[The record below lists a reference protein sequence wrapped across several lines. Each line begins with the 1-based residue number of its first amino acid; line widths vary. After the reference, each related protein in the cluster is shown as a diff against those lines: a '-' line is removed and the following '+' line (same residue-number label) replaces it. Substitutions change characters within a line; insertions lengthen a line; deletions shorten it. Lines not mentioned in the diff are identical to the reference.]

1 MGLDLTTEDWE
12 NLKKI
17 KDFIKKEWTDIAP
30 PLMWKEVGQT
40 ILKAVEWYKEI
51 KVYVIEIEIIE
62 KDHEGK
68 EEKRESRIIEFIYD
82 GKPRTLATV
91 MEEERQ
97 QSRRKKKST
106 YEKY

>member
-12 NLKKI
+12 TLKEI
-17 KDFIKKEWTDIAP
+17 KGFIKKEWTDIVP

-40 ILKAVEWYKEI
+40 ILKGMDQYKES
-51 KVYVIEIEIIE
+51 KVYIIEIEIIE
-62 KDHEGK
+62 KDPTGK
-68 EEKRESRIIEFIYD
+68 EEKRVTKVVEFIYD
-82 GKPRTLATV
+82 NKPRTLAAV
-91 MEEERQ
+91 LEEERQ